1 MNGNERRK
9 KIIDML
15 LKSHE
20 PISGTAIAKA
30 MGVSRQVIVSDMAL
44 LRASDKNIISTN
56 RGYMIFSSLSTYNTC
71 KRCIK
76 VNHKDDLIC
85 REMEIIVD
93 NGGKMLDTI
102 VEHDIYG
109 QIAVDL
115 IITNHE
121 DIDAFLAKKPEQKT
135 LLSLTNGVHFHT
147 IEAKDE
153 ETLDK
158 IQKLLQEMENQND

>member
-1 MNGNERRK
+1 MSGNERRK

-15 LKSHE
+15 LKSPE
-20 PISGTAIAKA
+20 PISGTCIAKA

-56 RGYMIFSSLSTYNTC
+56 RGYMIFSTLSAYNTC
-71 KRCIK
+71 KRCIRVK
-76 VNHKDDLIC
+76 HQDELI
-85 REMEIIVD
+85 RKEMEIIVD

-115 IITNHE
+115 IISNHE

-147 IEAKDE
+147 VEAKDE

-158 IQKLLQEMENQND
+158 IEKLLQGMENEK

>member
-1 MNGNERRK
+1 MSGNERRK

-15 LKSHE
+15 LKSPD
-20 PISGTAIAKA
+20 PISGTNIAKA

-56 RGYMIFSSLSTYNTC
+56 RGYMIFSSLSAYNTC
-71 KRCIK
+71 KRCIR
-76 VNHKDDLIC
+76 VNHQDDLIR

-115 IITNHE
+115 IITNRE
-121 DIDAFLAKKPEQKT
+121 DIDAFLAKKT
-135 LLSLTNGVHFHT
+135 RT
-147 IEAKDE
+147 
-153 ETLDK
+153 
-158 IQKLLQEMENQND
+158 ENTFILNKRCAFPHG